1 MRSMPDSTGRFG
13 WRPYYDQEEL
23 DYECERLVTGFLKRR
38 YGEIR
43 FPVSTDDLSV
53 MLEQE
58 TSDLDLYAD
67 LSAEG
72 DDVEGL
78 TEFYPNKKPAV
89 KIARELSFDV
99 SSYSRLRTTLAH
111 EYGHVKFH
119 TFLWNL
125 GTGKKPPPGILSK
138 IPVQRRMYEQFRKR
152 LASRQALNNSCTVS
166 LNSAAPA
173 VLTGHKPYA
182 ALRCSRSL
190 IADAPFSDWME
201 WQAGYV
207 SGAILMPLSPL
218 RRAIRLDIREG
229 DTQRW
234 LSGDSDSAGEII
246 ARVSTAFDVSTDVAK
261 VRLEKLGFL
270 QNTQSACS
278 VTRHSSMVLIT

>member
-1 MRSMPDSTGRFG
+1 MRWMPDSTGRFG

-23 DYECERLVTGFLKRR
+23 DYECERLVISFLKLR

-53 MLEQE
+53 MIEQE

-72 DDVEGL
+72 ADVEGL
-78 TEFYPNKKPAV
+78 TEFYPNKKPSV
-89 KIARELSFDV
+89 KIARELSTGV
-99 SSYSRLRTTLAH
+99 SRYAGLRTTLAH

-125 GTGKKPPPGILSK
+125 TPGKKSPGVLSK
-138 IPVQRRMYEQFRKR
+138 IPVQRRTYEQFRKR
-152 LASRQALNNSCTVS
+152 IASRNALQDSS
-166 LNSAAPA
+166 RLSSDSHAPA
-173 VLTGHKPYA
+173 LPTGREPYG
-182 ALRCSRSL
+182 ALKCKRSR

-201 WQAGYV
+201 WQASYV
-207 SGAILMPLSPL
+207 SGAVLMPLSPL
-218 RRAIRLDIREG
+218 RNVINNESGKG
-229 DTQRW
+229 DSLNW
-234 LSGDSDSAGEII
+234 LSSHSEAAGELISSV
-246 ARVSTAFDVSTDVAK
+246 ATAFEVSIDAAR

-270 QNTQSACS
+270 QNIQSAYS
-278 VTRHSSMVLIT
+278 VTRLPLPVPLR